1 MGSNPGSTTKELGEH
16 IICKMWGSQP
26 LGCQRRVRQCVQRLE
41 QRLAQ
46 EQLRE
51 HLFPHRQIL

>member
-1 MGSNPGSTTKELGEH
+1 MGSNPGSTTKGLGEH

-26 LGCQRRVRQCVQRLE
+26 LGYQHRVRQCVQRLE
-41 QRLAQ
+41 QHLAR

-51 HLFPHRQIL
+51 HLFPHCQIL